1 MIRRKRPVVPFLATL
16 LTGWL
21 AGASPVLEAG
31 EVPEPF
37 APELGGIATIQR
49 LQASGDV
56 EALIQLLR
64 QDPRVLVRA
73 AAAMALAKFREERV
87 HKALVEA
94 LHDRD
99 KWVRMGAIGALAFL
113 LYFSGIRP
121 WGFLLDRYPSQNLLT
136 WKGQGDKALLL
147 MAHVD
152 TAKTFFLYH
161 PKRVRHFRTN
171 FLLNATLALSAPLL
185 ALTFLAWPVGLY
197 FLIQTTLL
205 LLRELKA
212 PYVEGGNDNASGVA
226 VATALFLE
234 TEPPAAWRLGLA
246 LTGCEE
252 VGALGAKALIPHLPQ
267 GTLVLNLDNVGRGEL
282 FYAEGEGMLLYVPYR
297 GRLLEAAR
305 NTPGARPLRYR
316 LAYFDTLP
324 LAQRGFPCLSLIRLE
339 QGVPPDWHWP
349 TDTFARLDEEA
360 LEDTLRYAR
369 TLLQRVFHGVS
380 S

>member
-1 MIRRKRPVVPFLATL
+1 MREGLKQVLHLLRLPHRGSAT
-16 LTGWL
+16 
-21 AGASPVLEAG
+21 PLEAEAFRRLRHFLQEEG
-31 EVPEPF
+31 YRVQALPF
-37 APELGGIATIQR
+37 RGVRSYGWELLVISLLLGLAPLSPWPP
-49 LQASGDV
+49 L
-56 EALIQLLR
+56 
-64 QDPRVLVRA
+64 
-73 AAAMALAKFREERV
+73 
-87 HKALVEA
+87 
-94 LHDRD
+94 
-99 KWVRMGAIGALAFL
+99 IGALAFL

-212 PYVEGGNDNASGVA
+212 PYVKGGNDNASGVA